1 VLTDSSVYIT
11 GERSNVPSV
20 LGLDR
25 ATGRIVWERPVETT
39 RREPRARR
47 TSGARPTPTTEGL
60 QGYAFFPDF
69 GLVSF
74 DAAGRHRWS
83 TPLGPFASG
92 WGMATSPILVDNQVI
107 VQADGYAGSFIA
119 AFDTAT
125 GRDIW
130 RRDRPAFLQ
139 NYSTP
144 IVRSAQD
151 GTTEILALAPNQ
163 IVAYASRTGAERWTA
178 PAPGQSIVSSL
189 AIKDDLLFCTNHS
202 EDAVPSFAERLKQ
215 SDRDSDGR
223 LGPGEFGT
231 DQLAIVYEQVAK
243 HTGDKDGR
251 LSEQEFLEAYRAL
264 GADQSADGKLTAHQ
278 SVVAAIRLQSSADGT
293 IRGTTAWTYARNAP
307 YAPSPLVYDGTLYL
321 LAAGGILTTISDM
334 TSPDTSKVARV
345 DPAFGNCWASP
356 VAAGGKV
363 FVLSEDGKAG
373 VLKAGA
379 AWQLLSMEEL
389 NETCYATPAL
399 AGGRV
404 YLRTSQSVMCF
415 ASVKG

>member
-1 VLTDSSVYIT
+1 MDNLPWPRFRGPNGAGVGVGTGYPDVLGQRSLVWRTPVPDGRSSPVLTDSSVFIT

-20 LGLDR
+20 LCLDR

-39 RREPRARR
+39 RREPRQRR
-47 TSGARPTPTTEGL
+47 NSGASPTPTTDGL
-60 QGYAFFPDF
+60 NVYAFFADF

-144 IVRSAQD
+144 IVRSAPD

-215 SDRDSDGR
+215 SDRDGDGR
-223 LGPGEFGT
+223 LGSGEFGT
-231 DQLAIVYEQVAK
+231 DQLAIVYQQVAK

-251 LSEQEFLEAYRAL
+251 LSEQEFLEA
-264 GADQSADGKLTAHQ
+264 T
-278 SVVAAIRLQSSADGT
+278 
-293 IRGTTAWTYARNAP
+293 
-307 YAPSPLVYDGTLYL
+307 APSAPINPPTASSPRNSRSSRRSDCRVRRMEQPE
-321 LAAGGILTTISDM
+321 AGRRGPTRETRPTPRLHSFTKERSI
-334 TSPDTSKVARV
+334 
-345 DPAFGNCWASP
+345 C
-356 VAAGGKV
+356 
-363 FVLSEDGKAG
+363 
-373 VLKAGA
+373 
-379 AWQLLSMEEL
+379 WQLAESSRPFP
-389 NETCYATPAL
+389 T
-399 AGGRV
+399 
-404 YLRTSQSVMCF
+404 
-415 ASVKG
+415 